1 MGNMTEL
8 SRRAPLAVV
17 VMGVSGSG
25 KTTVS
30 IALAEALGS
39 PRLEGD
45 AFHAPQSV
53 AKMASGTPLTDE
65 DRWPWLDRL
74 AHGVDAAVKEHGFVI
89 ATCSALKRI
98 YRDRLRAVIEAPVH
112 FVLLDAGQSELS
124 RRLSSRSGHFMP
136 AKLLSSQIATLEYPA
151 PDEGVLTLNAE
162 QSPAALRDAIIAWL
176 ESGPG

>member
-1 MGNMTEL
+1 MGNMTDL
-8 SRRAPLAVV
+8 SRRAPLAVI

-30 IALAEALGS
+30 VALAAALNS

-45 AFHAPQSV
+45 VFHSSQSV
-53 AKMASGTPLTDE
+53 AKMASGTPLTDD

-74 AHGVDAAVKEHGFVI
+74 GHAVDAAVQEHGFVI
-89 ATCSALKRI
+89 ATCSALKRV
-98 YRDRLRAVIEAPVH
+98 YRDRLRAVITAPVR
-112 FVLLDAGQSELS
+112 FVLLDAGERELS

-136 AKLLSSQIATLEYPA
+136 AKLLSSQIATLEYPQA
-151 PDEGVLTLNAE
+151 DEGVLMLNAE

-176 ESGPG
+176 DTA